1 MIAMT
6 QLALASAENTEPN
19 SANWDAGGQLEVL
32 TFTIGE
38 ECLAVEAVMIR
49 EILDLMPET
58 RVPGASSLVPSVINF
73 RGKIIPLADLRV
85 AFRMPIAEPTV
96 DSRIVVI
103 ELETAGEPTQVGL
116 RTDKVHEVT
125 TLSRRDSSQPPV
137 LGLRWPRHYVREF
150 VRQSD
155 GVIVLPD
162 IDAIFASS
170 KAGSGSIRARGGLN

>member
-1 MIAMT
+1 MT
-6 QLALASAENTEPN
+6 DQTSEKSP
-19 SANWDAGGQLEVL
+19 D
-32 TFTIGE
+32 GE
-38 ECLAVEAVMIR
+38 EFLHFELQSEVFALEATMVR
-49 EILDLMPET
+49 EILDVIAATP
-58 RVPGASSLVPSVINF
+58 VPGTPALVHEVINF

-85 AFRMPIAEPTV
+85 AFRMPIAESTV